1 MGKWLALLCAAQ
13 VLSAAAALAQG
24 GSQAA
29 LKACQSSDAEERL
42 RGCTVVIN
50 AGGFGSQPKLADAL
64 DGRCWAYH
72 VKEQF
77 TRAID
82 DCKASIRIRPRYPYA
97 YNNLGTAYAGLGNY
111 QDAIAAFNAALELK
125 PDFFWPRYNRAK
137 AFAAVGDLNCAADDY
152 EYLLYRDP
160 TNQDIRSRLQQ
171 IRSSIGGSKSET
183 RASPPTGGSIPSGRI
198 EVQLNSDGGVLTVP
212 VEINGAITLDFI
224 IDSGA
229 SDVSVPADVVSTLI
243 RTRTIRPSDF
253 IGQQTYILA
262 DGTEAPSAVF
272 VIRSLKIGGHVVE
285 NVRGS
290 IGSPKGSLLL
300 GQSFLRNFRS
310 WSIDNR
316 KHALVLE

>member
-1 MGKWLALLCAAQ
+1 M
-13 VLSAAAALAQG
+13 
-24 GSQAA
+24 
-29 LKACQSSDAEERL
+29 
-42 RGCTVVIN
+42 
-50 AGGFGSQPKLADAL
+50 
-64 DGRCWAYH
+64 
-72 VKEQF
+72 
-77 TRAID
+77 
-82 DCKASIRIRPRYPYA
+82 
-97 YNNLGTAYAGLGNY
+97 
-111 QDAIAAFNAALELK
+111 
-125 PDFFWPRYNRAK
+125 
-137 AFAAVGDLNCAADDY
+137 
-152 EYLLYRDP
+152 
-160 TNQDIRSRLQQ
+160 
-171 IRSSIGGSKSET
+171 
-183 RASPPTGGSIPSGRI
+183 
-198 EVQLNSDGGVLTVP
+198 QLNSDGGVLTVP
-212 VEINGAITLDFI
+212 VEINGGITLDFI

-272 VIRSLKIGGHVVE
+272 VIRSLKIRGHVVE